1 MPFMAVEIGDFIEVI
16 GHEPGYEHAY
26 FEGEVIGD
34 YDGILKI
41 QYEHLVVEKDGPNLV
56 EMIHPDHVRP
66 HPPYIDKDVE
76 SFQKGDVVDVLW
88 KDGWWQGIIHDV
100 FDNMNNE
107 MRYEVF
113 FDYMPK
119 YKKYDVF
126 QPRDVRPHQDWI
138 SVNNERGWVS
148 HVGVEVEEDV
158 KVIWERRW
166 R

>member
-1 MPFMAVEIGDFIEVI
+1 MTFTAVKIGDFIEVI
-16 GHEPGYEHAY
+16 GHEPGYEHDY

-41 QYEHLVVEKDGPNLV
+41 RYEHFLVEKDGPYLV

-66 HPPYIDKDVE
+66 RPPYIDKDVN
-76 SFQKGDVVDVLW
+76 SFTKGDAVDVLW

-126 QPRDVRPHQDWI
+126 QPMNVRPHQDWF
-138 SVNNERGWVS
+138 SVNNERVWVS
-148 HVGVEVEEDV
+148 PVREEIEEDV
-158 KVIWERRW
+158 KVIWERR
-166 R
+166 